1 MRCKLRREQE
11 TFEEREA
18 CLAADRRCMQ
28 WQPGEQQEA
37 RLAQL
42 RSNQAEC
49 LAIAAVIHTRTG
61 HIGYVAYHVSK
72 MLHSILIWLQGAMH
86 ILQSIK
92 SL

>member
-1 MRCKLRREQE
+1 MRRKLRREQE

-18 CLAADRRCMQ
+18 RLAADRGRMQ
-28 WQPGEQQEA
+28 WKPGEQQGA

-49 LAIAAVIHTRTG
+49 LAAAIRTKTG

-72 MLHSILIWLQGAMH
+72 MLHSILIWLQGPTH
-86 ILQSIK
+86 IPQSIK